1 MSDFDRNYAA
11 ATRGVRTDR
20 AAVVDAGLRAH
31 MIRVYNLMAAAVALT
46 GVVSWLTFN
55 AATTTNTAGQ
65 LVLTSFGQSIYSGP
79 ATIVLFLATLGLV
92 FAISWMIDRL
102 SAGTALLM
110 FMLYAGLLG
119 LMLSS
124 IFLVYTG
131 TSITRV
137 FFISAASFG
146 ALSLYGYTTQR
157 DLSALGSFLFMGLI
171 GLIIAS
177 LVNMFLQSGM
187 LNFVISCVGV
197 LIFAGLTAWDTQ
209 KIKEM
214 YSPMDDGTIA
224 GRKAVM
230 GALSLY
236 LDFINIFMFLLRLLG
251 DRR

>member
-11 ATRGVRTDR
+11 ARSGYADR

-31 MIRVYNLMAAAVALT
+31 MIRVYNYMAAAVALT
-46 GVVSWLTFN
+46 GVVAWFTFN
-55 AATTTNTAGQ
+55 AAVSTNAAGG
-65 LVLTSFGQSIYSGP
+65 LALTSFGQMIFSGP
-79 ATIVLFLATLGLV
+79 LMIILVLATLGLV
-92 FAISWMIDRL
+92 FFISFRIHTL
-102 SAGTALLM
+102 QFTTALTL
-110 FMLYAGLLG
+110 FMVYAALLG
-119 LMLSS
+119 VMLSS
-124 IFLVYTG
+124 IFLTYTG
-131 TSITRV
+131 ASITRV

-157 DLSALGSFLFMGLI
+157 DLSAFGSFLVMGLF
-171 GLIIAS
+171 GLIIAM
-177 LVNMFLQSGM
+177 LVNIFLKSSG
-187 LNFVISCVGV
+187 LDFVISAAGV

-214 YSPMDDGTIA
+214 YDVNDDGTIS

-236 LDFINIFMFLLRLLG
+236 LDFINLFLMLLRLLG